1 MKKYRN
7 TENISIL
14 SSKVSTE
21 IQPKYGISISILLWG
36 VLFGFVIGENSFFP
50 RTVLRILFSVFFPYI
65 DTDSQCDDHNIRNRK
80 RTENKHLSDDDHEQL
95 QLSWRRLPPPCDPEG
110 RRAGGSSF
118 VGCPCRQRLSRAHV
132 SPEWAEGGGPG
143 SWAPVR
149 RAAALIRAVSFRVGV
164 QSFAQARVSPSEHPG
179 LLDLRSSIQYPSPV
193 VVVETRSTREILRQH
208 LALHHSR
215 IVPAL
220 RVGEHSCFGSR
231 REDSS

>member
-1 MKKYRN
+1 MNNMYFDPSVKKYRN

-132 SPEWAEGGGPG
+132 SPEWAEGGVLEVEHP
-143 SWAPVR
+143 SAELLLW
-149 RAAALIRAVSFRVGV
+149 
-164 QSFAQARVSPSEHPG
+164 FAQSLFALACRASHRHG
-179 LLDLRSSIQYPSPV
+179 CRLQSIRGCSICGPPYSIPRRWWWWRLAQLEKFSV
-193 VVVETRSTREILRQH
+193 NILPFII
-208 LALHHSR
+208 A
-215 IVPAL
+215 V
-220 RVGEHSCFGSR
+220 
-231 REDSS
+231 

>member
-1 MKKYRN
+1 MNNMYFDPSVKKYRN

-118 VGCPCRQRLSRAHV
+118 VGCPCRQRLELELTCHQSGLR
-132 SPEWAEGGGPG
+132 GG
-143 SWAPVR
+143 V
-149 RAAALIRAVSFRVGV
+149 LEV
-164 QSFAQARVSPSEHPG
+164 EHPSAELLLWG
-179 LLDLRSSIQYPSPV
+179 LGFLGGLFQGPTHTSLKQQNSIRLRLI
-193 VVVETRSTREILRQH
+193 
-208 LALHHSR
+208 
-215 IVPAL
+215 
-220 RVGEHSCFGSR
+220 
-231 REDSS
+231 

>member
-1 MKKYRN
+1 
-7 TENISIL
+7 
-14 SSKVSTE
+14 
-21 IQPKYGISISILLWG
+21 

-132 SPEWAEGGGPG
+132 SPEWAEGG
-143 SWAPVR
+143 SWKLSTRPPSCCSDSR
-149 RAAALIRAVSFRVGV
+149 SLFSRWRAELRTGTGVAFRASGVARFAVLHTVSLAGGGGGDSLNSRN
-164 QSFAQARVSPSEHPG
+164 SPSTSCP
-179 LLDLRSSIQYPSPV
+179 SS
-193 VVVETRSTREILRQH
+193 
-208 LALHHSR
+208 
-215 IVPAL
+215 
-220 RVGEHSCFGSR
+220 
-231 REDSS
+231 

>member
-1 MKKYRN
+1 MNNMYFDPSVKKYRN

-95 QLSWRRLPPPCDPEG
+95 QLSWRRLPTPCDPEG

-132 SPEWAEGGGPG
+132 SPEWAEGGPG

-149 RAAALIRAVSFRVGV
+149 RAAALRFGFFGGFI
-164 QSFAQARVSPSEHPG
+164 PG
-179 LLDLRSSIQYPSPV
+179 TDPHFVKTTKLDKV
-193 VVVETRSTREILRQH
+193 KAH
-208 LALHHSR
+208 LASIPDGLEMMHGISSNVGGLVAETSLKSAKFT
-215 IVPAL
+215 IYFVP
-220 RVGEHSCFGSR
+220 S
-231 REDSS
+231 